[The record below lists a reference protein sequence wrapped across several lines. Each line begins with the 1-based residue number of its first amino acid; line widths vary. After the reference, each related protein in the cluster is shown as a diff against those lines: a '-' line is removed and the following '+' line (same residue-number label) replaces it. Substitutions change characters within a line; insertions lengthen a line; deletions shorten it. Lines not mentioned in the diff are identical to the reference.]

1 MFNDNE
7 IISSYTRKEA
17 IADKQQF
24 NVDDYDINIRR
35 DTGIKI
41 PVYITD
47 NIMTIVETS
56 AKVSN
61 DSISWILFDIC
72 NMCAVFARHNRATSN
87 FKFPVAIKY
96 INKAKQLDIRDH
108 YFYSEIG
115 ANDIDDPNPVITIMS
130 NMDL

>member
-47 NIMTIVETS
+47 N
-56 AKVSN
+56 KVGTNFHQRYSSDGN
-61 DSISWILFDIC
+61 SIIFI
-72 NMCAVFARHNRATSN
+72 
-87 FKFPVAIKY
+87 
-96 INKAKQLDIRDH
+96 
-108 YFYSEIG
+108 YF
-115 ANDIDDPNPVITIMS
+115 
-130 NMDL
+130 